1 MKKLL
6 ALLLLAAMLTL
17 SLASC
22 GPTSGPGGINPG
34 DDDDIEY
41 LDSIGDRNFEG
52 EKVVFS
58 TMGHYAY
65 EIYYEDEE
73 PDACDE
79 ELYKRNARLMDRFNV
94 VIEPQYQEGQGAD
107 DHTAAVRN
115 SVMNGDDSFDVSMV
129 QIWMT
134 GTLVMDGW
142 FYNLREWVPYVKDS
156 LNNGA
161 DWWSPDINTAYT
173 IYGNQFVGVSD
184 LNLSAIKT
192 TWCYLFNKQ
201 MVEDENIATGLGYET
216 LYDLVKD
223 GKWTLEKVYTIIKD
237 RYEDNTASGT
247 GVDLRD
253 DTDTYGMVVSGSWWL
268 EIQCSAAG
276 INLVTNDGEL
286 TPEIT
291 PFTSFTKV
299 AEDIYNLSSC
309 SGFYQPQSKS
319 PVDMFAENS
328 ALFVMTTFGA
338 LESDVIHDS
347 DVEFGVLPM
356 PKANE
361 NQKKYHAGSQ
371 DAMTSI
377 EIPTTWYDETRM
389 DRVGAIVEA
398 MSAESHRVV
407 LPAYYDLILKHKNT
421 RDEASIEMIEFI
433 YEGRLYDLSQIHSQG
448 KEGLYA
454 NGPSGTGTGLFYIM
468 RELGKAPTTVSSW
481 WDSAQELLQSRLD
494 EIVEAYGSVND

>member
-1 MKKLL
+1 MKRLL
-6 ALLLLAAMLTL
+6 ALLLLSATLFSLVACPAA
-17 SLASC
+17 
-22 GPTSGPGGINPG
+22 GPTGPGSSG
-34 DDDDIEY
+34 DEGEIAY
-41 LDSIGDRNFEG
+41 LDNIGDKNFEG
-52 EKVVFS
+52 EEVVFS
-58 TMGHYAY
+58 TMDWTAY
-65 EIYYEDEE
+65 EIYYEDDK
-73 PDACDE
+73 PDVCDE
-79 ELYKRNARLMDRFNV
+79 ELYKRNARLQDRFNV
-94 VIEPQYQEGQGAD
+94 VITPLYKAGHSAVL
-107 DHTAAVRN
+107 HTEDVRTA
-115 SVMNGDDSFDVSMV
+115 VMNGDDSFDVSMI
-129 QIWMT
+129 QIWMAGPMVT
-134 GTLVMDGW
+134 GGW
-142 FYNLREWVPYVKDS
+142 FYDLREWIPYVKDS
-156 LNNGA
+156 LNSGA
-161 DWWSPDINTAYT
+161 DWWSPGINTSYT
-173 IYGNQFVGVSD
+173 IYGHQYIAVSD
-184 LNLSAIKT
+184 LNLTALQG
-192 TWCYLFNKQ
+192 TWCCVFNKQ